1 MHGIKRS
8 DSMFQYLWIVIL
20 GIWFSVSG
28 FFIIKACAENK
39 WNLHSF
45 ESDIDSLCREFE
57 TIALIVNFVLALA
70 LIWIFKLW
78 IQAAW
83 VWFVGGGLLLI
94 KDIIEIR
101 KDDDDDYE
109 LTKFSRVYIA
119 IATITM
125 IIVTIASLYKFV
137 HSH

>member
-1 MHGIKRS
+1 M
-8 DSMFQYLWIVIL
+8 
-20 GIWFSVSG
+20 
-28 FFIIKACAENK
+28 
-39 WNLHSF
+39 
-45 ESDIDSLCREFE
+45 
-57 TIALIVNFVLALA
+57 
-70 LIWIFKLW
+70 

-101 KDDDDDYE
+101 KDDDGEYE
-109 LTKFSRVYIA
+109 LTKFSWVYITIAA
-119 IATITM
+119 IAM